1 MLEGEDEEERRRKTR
16 RTRRNATG
24 GEFGHGTRAG
34 GSHYGTPV
42 LRAGTRTKRA
52 DADQASTAAGP
63 GLPASQPFAPG
74 TTAVMGGWRSRWSR
88 SNPDTSDRCF
98 CGEDA
103 H

>member
-34 GSHYGTPV
+34 GSHYGT
-42 LRAGTRTKRA
+42 RFYG
-52 DADQASTAAGP
+52 QAQEQGAQMQIKSRGPP

-74 TTAVMGGWRSRWSR
+74 R

-98 CGEDA
+98 CGEDV